1 MNLVKM
7 NSILN
12 GTFAETLISNTYPSL
27 ILIQLYIGE
36 LKGEI
41 QNANSILKVNW
52 FHQKISQKL
61 YRTGQFLH
69 LE

>member
-12 GTFAETLISNTYPSL
+12 GTIAETLVSNTYPTL

-52 FHQKISQKL
+52 FHLKI
-61 YRTGQFLH
+61 H
-69 LE
+69 LKYIVGRANFNI

>member
-7 NSILN
+7 NLILN
-12 GTFAETLISNTYPSL
+12 GTIAKTLVSNTYPTL

-52 FHQKISQKL
+52 FHLKIPQKYIC
-61 YRTGQFLH
+61 RTGQF
-69 LE
+69 